1 MEWKGFH
8 DMKRFRYLLVSV
20 LGLALVGSVA
30 TAAVMSNKNS
40 YNVMAENATIS
51 ATPAENTTGQREA
64 IKIKVLVPFNW
75 DKWPGYLRF
84 HIYDVKTV
92 FDGPNDAI
100 SSTNSS
106 KYFYD
111 ENSSDVYNEFNNTG
125 ADLYDNIVPVFDERG
140 VQKPNESTL
149 IKSGYYNE
157 SPVTYEFPWYVTEL
171 KIDLIFDYWSWGQNR
186 IYEPNEPTTLTPGLW
201 TFNSIVNQVA
211 SEYPPFRCSFD
222 WGVER
227 TSDYYVDVNEQYA
240 TFLES
245 YFSVIHRDE
254 DERLNFCSDMSN
266 QMTTNLANLLSQY
279 TQLDSNVKVE
289 VDRVLDYKDETKQPG
304 DPTYYNTIYG
314 VMEYLKTYVPYR
326 QARMDQAGTALFFD
340 GSSDNSLLIAGVA
353 SLGLLSVVGVAYFI
367 NQKKKRA

>member
-1 MEWKGFH
+1 
-8 DMKRFRYLLVSV
+8 MKRFRYLLVSV

-64 IKIKVLVPFNW
+64 IKINVTAPYNW
-75 DKWPGYLRF
+75 DAWPGFLRF
-84 HIYDVKTV
+84 HVYDVKTV

-111 ENSSDVYNEFNNTG
+111 ENSSGVYNVLNNTG

-157 SPVTYEFPWYVTEL
+157 PSVTYEFPWYVTEL
-171 KIDLIFDYWSWGQNR
+171 KIDLIFDYRSWDQNR
-186 IYEPNEPTTLTPGLW
+186 IYQPNEPTTLTPGLW
-201 TFNSIVNQVA
+201 TFNEIANQVA
-211 SEYPPFRCSFD
+211 SGSSAPFRCSFD

-227 TSDYYVDVNEQYA
+227 TSNYYVNVNEQYA

-279 TQLDSNVKVE
+279 TQLDSNVKAE

>member
-1 MEWKGFH
+1 
-8 DMKRFRYLLVSV
+8 MKRSRYLLVSV

-64 IKIKVLVPFNW
+64 IKINVTVPYKW
-75 DKWPGYLRF
+75 DAWPGFLRF

-92 FDGPNDAI
+92 FDGPYDAI

-111 ENSSDVYNEFNNTG
+111 ENSSGVYNVLNNTG

-140 VQKPNESTL
+140 VQKPNGSTL
-149 IKSGYYNE
+149 IKSGHYNE
-157 SPVTYEFPWYVTEL
+157 PSVTYEFPWYVTEL
-171 KIDLIFDYWSWGQNR
+171 KIDLIFDYRSWDQDR
-186 IYEPNEPTTLTPGLW
+186 IYQPNEPTTLTPGLW
-201 TFNSIVNQVA
+201 TFNEIVNQVPSGSSA
-211 SEYPPFRCSFD
+211 PFRCSFD
-222 WGVER
+222 WGVVR
-227 TSDYYVDVNEQYA
+227 TSDYYVNVNEQYA

-279 TQLDSNVKVE
+279 TQLDSNVKAE

-304 DPTYYNTIYG
+304 DPTYYNAIYG

-326 QARMDQAGTALFFD
+326 QAKMDQAGTALFFD